1 MKIKQLCHNSLR
13 MNIYIYQNVDKEVM
27 MIAIPDIYWSVELPI
42 EMSKD
47 EIHEELLMQFFNFYT
62 ENEADALARDICEL
76 IATN

>member
-1 MKIKQLCHNSLR
+1 
-13 MNIYIYQNVDKEVM
+13 MNVYFYQNVDKEVM

-47 EIHEELLMQFFNFYT
+47 ETHEELLMQFFNFYT

>member
-1 MKIKQLCHNSLR
+1 

-47 EIHEELLMQFFNFYT
+47 EIHEELLMQF
-62 ENEADALARDICEL
+62 L
-76 IATN
+76 IFIRKMKRTHLHATFVN

>member
-1 MKIKQLCHNSLR
+1 
-13 MNIYIYQNVDKEVM
+13 MNVYIYQNVDKEVM

-47 EIHEELLMQFFNFYT
+47 EIYEELLMQFFNFYT

>member
-1 MKIKQLCHNSLR
+1 
-13 MNIYIYQNVDKEVM
+13 MNVYIYQNVDMEVM

-47 EIHEELLMQFFNFYT
+47 EIQEELLMQFFNFYT